1 MKMSKKEK
9 TVLTKTQKRSL
20 FRWFLNGGASLNYER
35 MMSMAYTYSML
46 PWLKENYKG
55 NPEGLKKSVKTH
67 LQYYNCSPYM
77 NPYVMGVNMGIE
89 GQGKENSLDAVMAIK
104 TGLMGPL
111 SGLGDSVF
119 VVIPWT
125 IFGAIAA
132 NMALNGSVAG
142 IFIWIL
148 VTWILK
154 GLGYPL
160 FKAGIASGT
169 SLVNSIET
177 KMKVLK
183 ECVAVLGLTVVGAL
197 MPTVV
202 KANVALNFKQGDL
215 KMTGTEILDQIMPGL
230 IPAALV
236 ALVSWMLGKKV
247 KPVWIILMIIVAS
260 ILCAVFGILK

>member
-1 MKMSKKEK
+1 
-9 TVLTKTQKRSL
+9 
-20 FRWFLNGGASLNYER
+20 
-35 MMSMAYTYSML
+35 
-46 PWLKENYKG
+46 
-55 NPEGLKKSVKTH
+55 
-67 LQYYNCSPYM
+67 
-77 NPYVMGVNMGIE
+77 MGIE

-160 FKAGIASGT
+160 FKAGIAS
-169 SLVNSIET
+169 EQ
-177 KMKVLK
+177 
-183 ECVAVLGLTVVGAL
+183 AL
-197 MPTVV
+197 
-202 KANVALNFKQGDL
+202 
-215 KMTGTEILDQIMPGL
+215 
-230 IPAALV
+230 
-236 ALVSWMLGKKV
+236 
-247 KPVWIILMIIVAS
+247 
-260 ILCAVFGILK
+260 

>member
-1 MKMSKKEK
+1 MLWELTWELKDREK
-9 TVLTKTQKRSL
+9 RT
-20 FRWFLNGGASLNYER
+20 
-35 MMSMAYTYSML
+35 
-46 PWLKENYKG
+46 P
-55 NPEGLKKSVKTH
+55 
-67 LQYYNCSPYM
+67 
-77 NPYVMGVNMGIE
+77 
-89 GQGKENSLDAVMAIK
+89 DAVMAIK

-132 NMALNGSVAG
+132 NMALNGSVFG

-154 GLGYPL
+154 GLDIRYL
-160 FKAGIASGT
+160 RSYSFRT

-202 KANVALNFKQGDL
+202 KANVALTFKQ
-215 KMTGTEILDQIMPGL
+215 EI
-230 IPAALV
+230 
-236 ALVSWMLGKKV
+236 
-247 KPVWIILMIIVAS
+247 
-260 ILCAVFGILK
+260 

>member
-202 KANVALNFKQGDL
+202 KANVALTFKQGDL
-215 KMTGTEILDQIMPGL
+215 KMTGTEILD
-230 IPAALV
+230 
-236 ALVSWMLGKKV
+236 
-247 KPVWIILMIIVAS
+247 
-260 ILCAVFGILK
+260 

>member
-183 ECVAVLGLTVVGAL
+183 ECVALT
-197 MPTVV
+197 
-202 KANVALNFKQGDL
+202 FKQGDL

-236 ALVSWMLGKKV
+236 ALVYWMLGKKV

>member
-202 KANVALNFKQGDL
+202 KANVALTFKQGDL

-236 ALVSWMLGKKV
+236 ALVYWMLGKKV
-247 KPVWIILMIIVAS
+247 KPVWIIL
-260 ILCAVFGILK
+260 CAVFGILK

>member
-1 MKMSKKEK
+1 
-9 TVLTKTQKRSL
+9 
-20 FRWFLNGGASLNYER
+20 

-46 PWLKENYKG
+46 PWLKRKITKD

-89 GQGKENSLDAVMAIK
+89 GQGKEKSLDAVTAIK

-132 NMALNGSVAG
+132 NMALEGSVVG
-142 IFIWIL
+142 ILIWIL
-148 VTWILK
+148 VTWVLK

-169 SLVNSIET
+169 SLVNSIES

-197 MPTVV
+197 ISTVV
-202 KANVALNFKQGDL
+202 KANVALTFTQGDL

-236 ALVSWMLGKKV
+236 AFVYWMLGKKSKTSLDYLINYRSFYCMCSV
-247 KPVWIILMIIVAS
+247 RNFKIRKGAIYYD
-260 ILCAVFGILK
+260 GRNYTY

>member
-1 MKMSKKEK
+1 MRLWQSRQD
-9 TVLTKTQKRSL
+9 L
-20 FRWFLNGGASLNYER
+20 W
-35 MMSMAYTYSML
+35 
-46 PWLKENYKG
+46 
-55 NPEGLKKSVKTH
+55 
-67 LQYYNCSPYM
+67 
-77 NPYVMGVNMGIE
+77 
-89 GQGKENSLDAVMAIK
+89 D
-104 TGLMGPL
+104 
-111 SGLGDSVF
+111 
-119 VVIPWT
+119 
-125 IFGAIAA
+125 
-132 NMALNGSVAG
+132 
-142 IFIWIL
+142 
-148 VTWILK
+148 
-154 GLGYPL
+154 LGYPL

-202 KANVALNFKQGDL
+202 KANVALTFKQGDL

-236 ALVSWMLGKKV
+236 ALVYWMLGKKV

>member
-1 MKMSKKEK
+1 
-9 TVLTKTQKRSL
+9 
-20 FRWFLNGGASLNYER
+20 
-35 MMSMAYTYSML
+35 
-46 PWLKENYKG
+46 
-55 NPEGLKKSVKTH
+55 
-67 LQYYNCSPYM
+67 
-77 NPYVMGVNMGIE
+77 
-89 GQGKENSLDAVMAIK
+89 MAIK

-202 KANVALNFKQGDL
+202 KANVALTFKQG
-215 KMTGTEILDQIMPGL
+215 GPL
-230 IPAALV
+230 ISSREVPMYLSRKN
-236 ALVSWMLGKKV
+236 LFF
-247 KPVWIILMIIVAS
+247 P
-260 ILCAVFGILK
+260 

>member
-1 MKMSKKEK
+1 MDFKM
-9 TVLTKTQKRSL
+9 
-20 FRWFLNGGASLNYER
+20 
-35 MMSMAYTYSML
+35 
-46 PWLKENYKG
+46 
-55 NPEGLKKSVKTH
+55 
-67 LQYYNCSPYM
+67 
-77 NPYVMGVNMGIE
+77 
-89 GQGKENSLDAVMAIK
+89 
-104 TGLMGPL
+104 
-111 SGLGDSVF
+111 
-119 VVIPWT
+119 
-125 IFGAIAA
+125 
-132 NMALNGSVAG
+132 
-142 IFIWIL
+142 
-148 VTWILK
+148 

-202 KANVALNFKQGDL
+202 KANVALTFKQGDL

-236 ALVSWMLGKKV
+236 ALVYWMLGKKV

>member
-9 TVLTKTQKRSL
+9 TVLTKTQKKSL

-132 NMALNGSVAG
+132 NMALNGSVTG
-142 IFIWIL
+142 IFLWIL

-154 GLGYPL
+154 GIGYPL
-160 FKAGIASGT
+160 FKAGIASGQ
-169 SLVNSIET
+169 
-177 KMKVLK
+177 
-183 ECVAVLGLTVVGAL
+183 AL
-197 MPTVV
+197 
-202 KANVALNFKQGDL
+202 
-215 KMTGTEILDQIMPGL
+215 
-230 IPAALV
+230 
-236 ALVSWMLGKKV
+236 
-247 KPVWIILMIIVAS
+247 
-260 ILCAVFGILK
+260 

>member
-1 MKMSKKEK
+1 
-9 TVLTKTQKRSL
+9 
-20 FRWFLNGGASLNYER
+20 

-236 ALVSWMLGKKV
+236 ALVYWMLGKKV